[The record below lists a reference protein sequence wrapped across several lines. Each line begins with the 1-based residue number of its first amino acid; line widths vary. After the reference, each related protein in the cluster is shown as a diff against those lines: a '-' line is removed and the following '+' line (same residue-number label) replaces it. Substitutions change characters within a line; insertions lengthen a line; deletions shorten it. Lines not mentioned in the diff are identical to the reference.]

1 MAVVAVLMAVAGC
14 VADDVGPI
22 NVLTTEVGHPSPTYI
37 PDPADDGST
46 VVGLAFSGGGT
57 RAAAFSYGVL
67 RALDDVVID
76 ERPKR
81 RTLVDDIRMISGASG
96 GAITAAYFGYKG
108 RNGYQDFRERFL
120 TQNAEA
126 DLREAISPVNLV
138 RAYYGGV
145 NDRSG
150 FAKWLNDHLFDG
162 ATFKALH
169 KPNGPI
175 VWINASDIYNR
186 TPFLFT
192 YDTFAA
198 LCSDLDKVRLAD
210 GVAASAAVPVV
221 FAPIVV
227 AATNPDCGYHRPG
240 WLSEA
245 LADRNASLRLKA
257 YAGALDAYQNAGPHD
272 YVKLLDGGL
281 TDNIGVT
288 GFTLERSAAGTPYG
302 PLSPLEAVRLNTLIF
317 IVVDAG
323 SGSNKAWT
331 KSLHGPKASELFN
344 VTTSTTF
351 AASVRDEF
359 DALTLAVS
367 QWKGELVR
375 FRCGLPGSTVSA
387 YRGSAG
393 GWNCRDVRLVVQ
405 HLSFADLDP
414 ATEAKLNDIPTRLRL
429 PVDQVDL
436 LIGAGR
442 KALEINPDINA
453 AVAAIQARAG
463 IRPPAIMTAAAN

>member
-1 MAVVAVLMAVAGC
+1 
-14 VADDVGPI
+14 
-22 NVLTTEVGHPSPTYI
+22 
-37 PDPADDGST
+37 
-46 VVGLAFSGGGT
+46 
-57 RAAAFSYGVL
+57 
-67 RALDDVVID
+67 
-76 ERPKR
+76 
-81 RTLVDDIRMISGASG
+81 
-96 GAITAAYFGYKG
+96 
-108 RNGYQDFRERFL
+108 
-120 TQNAEA
+120 
-126 DLREAISPVNLV
+126 
-138 RAYYGGV
+138 
-145 NDRSG
+145 
-150 FAKWLNDHLFDG
+150 
-162 ATFKALH
+162 
-169 KPNGPI
+169 
-175 VWINASDIYNR
+175 
-186 TPFLFT
+186 
-192 YDTFAA
+192 
-198 LCSDLDKVRLAD
+198 
-210 GVAASAAVPVV
+210 
-221 FAPIVV
+221 
-227 AATNPDCGYHRPG
+227 YHRPG

-393 GWNCRDVRLVVQ
+393 GWNCRD
-405 HLSFADLDP
+405 
-414 ATEAKLNDIPTRLRL
+414 
-429 PVDQVDL
+429 
-436 LIGAGR
+436 
-442 KALEINPDINA
+442 
-453 AVAAIQARAG
+453 
-463 IRPPAIMTAAAN
+463 